1 MSGSEKKT
9 KGSLSKLQLLA
20 SNSEEEF
27 LKEIRKYD
35 ESDTKEIYLRVL
47 AIIEEATT
55 TGDVANFKRS
65 ITLFRYLS
73 NLGGAASDLEN
84 ERKFQNLVISS
95 CKHSSVEILKY
106 LFEILTTCFLC
117 LPRAN
122 GVSIKPGEVDN
133 ECHNAFYY
141 AIRSNN
147 VQTLDTLIKNWPN
160 NYFQA
165 NPEALDTILS
175 QAYEELKLKNISL
188 SKRMEIFVE
197 STIVD
202 LRFFSN
208 NSGQATQYAITINNV
223 KERIGLVLHNI
234 NLLKT
239 EFEAKKVDAR
249 FLCIAKFIT
258 QNMYVLKRQ
267 LKHTYDRLPWE
278 EMEFCLIGF
287 ICSYTKRQ
295 KINMFYR
302 IILNKDR
309 ILSHLQH
316 FAVNLERERNLL
328 GDKDINRPIP
338 LLLKRDDVVE
348 SLKENFPEFKN
359 LYDDFK
365 EIRDVTSLE
374 KINAYIRLA
383 LEADSN
389 VKDEQLIVLR
399 ALQVMGEY
407 FKNTLESP
415 KLSNATSELL
425 LLLAPNSTRKIIIDL
440 RNTLSHAYSLS
451 KRLDI
456 EENMDSTFFINIQND
471 IKKISNIIND
481 VLHSTKVKLLV
492 TLANKII
499 GSDCSEDL
507 KNMVGDF
514 QYFYFE
520 ELGIFGSKS
529 EDNEPIDHKI
539 AKLIDEI
546 HAKVINETEY
556 ERQLFEKIKNIM
568 KSKHSNNDLLDNYVI
583 AISVLQNICNLIN
596 RKKNI
601 VKNDIRTLKYCANE
615 ILKKL
620 IPEIEPQNME
630 KVGHLAG
637 SIYNSL
643 NKRITETNIDEINEL
658 LMKVFQYVYFEVGHI
673 KWIEELREKL
683 DAKYSQLEQKQK
695 NPLNISEKTNY
706 NIHLN
711 NKLTALQTI
720 LKDRFLRPEMEQIP
734 SFNDKQQVTVEM
746 LVSDIL
752 SIFDVSKQN
761 LVNDLNFLDNS
772 APLLIGKC
780 LRNHLAHGNAV
791 LDILP
796 FNTAIAVRLNAQKF
810 TAENITS
817 SKKRIGK
824 YCKDDVMKL
833 NDTFNRILLSVTNQ
847 NQMFASLKE
856 GNMEELK
863 TCIKRGADI
872 CATSFNSQTA
882 LHFAA
887 KGPSVHTVKFILD
900 TSLGLLLKKDVD
912 GRSALHVAATNGR
925 KLTVKCLL
933 EKGMPIDDCDK
944 QGFTAL
950 HLAAGNNHIDVIKLL
965 LSNRANTRIKN
976 MEGYMPVH
984 LAAFN
989 KCFDSVKVLL
999 EKEENVDFNIA
1010 SGGFT
1015 CLHIAAEVGHRE
1027 TVIFLL
1033 TNQANVQAKND
1044 KDGIPLHVAALNG
1057 HLEVVKLL
1065 ISKGSNVNSRVF
1077 DGCTPLHYATET
1089 GCEQVVSLL
1098 LEKGA
1103 HVNVTD
1109 NVYNNYPLHL
1119 ATYSGFIKIVNDLLK
1134 NGADIN
1140 VKATNGDTPLHNAAL
1155 QGHENIVELL
1165 VNYGASVE
1173 IRNEFGVTAL
1183 HCASRGDHVNIMSFL
1198 IKRGA
1203 SVNAKN
1209 RFGHTALHVA
1219 AERGKISAAALLIS
1233 EGAEVDIVD
1242 VMGITPLHLGSHCC
1256 HEKVVQLLISNGAYV
1271 NAKTAICKFTPLHF
1285 AVGFEG
1291 LEDML
1296 SEPSKTQFKFEFSRT
1311 VEKRASHTCVN
1322 TVQIL
1327 LQNGADVRLKNQ
1339 FNCTPLDLA
1348 CITSNTE
1355 IVKKLIEAGAE
1366 VNAMGLLEMTP
1377 LDLAAQSDHVDI
1389 VKVLIEK
1396 GSVVN
1401 ENGGSNNKSTA
1412 LSLAVKNNHIEIVK
1426 ALLSA
1431 GADVNTNNGEP
1442 IRLAISLDYNNVTN
1456 TLLKQKNI
1464 RIDLPLPD
1472 NRTFLHIAA
1481 QNGNLRIVEA
1491 LISKGVDI
1499 NAIDDTKV
1507 TSLFIA
1513 ATLGHDAIVQVLI
1526 SNGAKIN
1533 SQSSDGITPLQIAA
1547 SFGYTNVVK
1556 TLLDNKANVT
1566 IRDNKNRIAVELAIS
1581 RGHLKVVETMME
1593 HEQFDIH
1600 AKSKDDFTLLHIA
1613 AQNGDLDIIKILVN
1627 NGADVHARNR
1637 QGSKPIHIAAREDHA
1652 VVVEYFLASGFNIHD
1667 EGAALNS
1674 LLHYAVSTGMIK
1686 SAKYLIE
1693 QNADVNKLNVNMS
1706 RPIHL
1711 AAEHGS
1717 KDCVMLLLQNGATY
1731 NCSDK
1736 LKRKPWE
1743 LSSNQDIIHLLVS
1756 TDKLFAAVKRNSHL
1770 EVECAVNE
1778 GAFVDAR
1785 NTDNAT
1791 VLHHACWK
1799 GYSEIA
1805 KILLKSKANP
1815 SAISKDGNTPLHYAA
1830 KFGHLEIVKILLSNG
1845 AVHDATAA
1853 TGKTPL
1859 DLTDNQ
1865 GIASLLQLIKQS
1877 FQDVRKCDL
1886 RIIKKINNIKDFS
1899 TTKAVLNA
1907 RTRDNT
1913 TLIVE
1918 AMKTN
1923 FPKID
1928 KLKEILQGNV
1938 TSQMNTAE
1946 VLAIQGK
1953 YLEALAVY
1961 KDALEKRQEILGAD
1975 DPGTLDIRNGMAKII
1990 YKQGNFKEALVA
2002 LENIYNIQANSLGP
2016 NHKESLSTR
2025 STMALVMHRLGKN
2038 EEALPIFKEVFQ
2050 RQSEVMGL
2058 KHSDTL
2064 NTQFHMALTLDK
2076 LQKFEEALAINYE
2089 VLESRK
2095 TTLGTSHPSTLSTYN
2110 NIAMVLNNQGKGDEA
2125 LEIYKKV
2132 YETRKKIFG
2141 PNHSDTLKASFNIAA
2156 LLMHQKKGDT
2166 ALTALQEVLHAQQ
2179 TSLGPNHVDTVN
2191 TQFSLALFLLEEGK
2205 IINALKTFIS
2215 CRDIRKQMFGP
2226 NHPTVIQTDIYIK
2239 TIDTLL
2245 KSTSNSSVDEI
2256 LQDHQSKIITAVV
2269 DGNVK
2274 LVQDLLRLGC
2284 DVNSSDA
2291 ECRTLLHFAANNNR
2305 TDVVNLLLQNGA
2317 DICKVTK
2324 NGNSAL
2330 HTATANGH
2338 KDIVDVLLQHVKK
2351 TSPSNIRV
2359 IINAKTTTTGST
2371 SLHVAAKRG
2380 FIDIVK
2386 LLLRYGATYNVTDSQ
2401 SNKPPL
2407 AYSTDARITDFFTL
2421 INEVFTCAQ
2430 NGDLNL
2436 INKLKKM
2443 QSDDCLA
2450 ALNAHN
2456 TLEQTPIKVATLN
2469 KHKVLVGSLVKL
2481 LQTCQN

>member
-1 MSGSEKKT
+1 MSGSKKKT
-9 KGSLSKLQLLA
+9 KCSLSKLQSLA
-20 SNSEEEF
+20 STSEEEF

-35 ESDTKEIYLRVL
+35 EFDTKEIYLRIL
-47 AIIEEATT
+47 AILEEATT
-55 TGDVANFKRS
+55 TGDVASFKRS
-65 ITLFRYLS
+65 ITLFQYFS

-84 ERKFQNLVISS
+84 KHIIQNLVISS
-95 CKHSSVEILKY
+95 CKHNTLGVLKY
-106 LFEILTTCFLC
+106 LFEILTTCFLW

-122 GVSIKPGEVDN
+122 GEITIKPGEVDS

-165 NPEALDTILS
+165 NPEELDTILS
-175 QAYEELKLKNISL
+175 ISYEELKLKNISL
-188 SKRMEIFVE
+188 SERMEIFVE

-202 LRFFSN
+202 LRFFSDS
-208 NSGQATQYAITINNV
+208 SGQAKQYAIPINNV

-239 EFEAKKVDAR
+239 EFETKKVDAR

-295 KINMFYR
+295 QINMFYR
-302 IILNKDR
+302 IILSKNR

-316 FAVNLERERNLL
+316 FAINLEREWNLL

-348 SLKENFPEFKN
+348 SMIENFPEFTN

-365 EIRDVTSLE
+365 DIRDVTSLE
-374 KINAYIRLA
+374 KINTYIRLA

-415 KLSNATSELL
+415 MLSNATSELL
-425 LLLAPNSTRKIIIDL
+425 LLLAPISTRKIIIDL
-440 RNTLSHAYSLS
+440 RNALSHAYSLS
-451 KRLDI
+451 RRLDI
-456 EENMDSTFFINIQND
+456 EENMDSTFFVNIQND
-471 IKKISNIIND
+471 IEKISNIIND
-481 VLHSTKVKLLV
+481 VLHSTKVKMLV

-499 GSDCSEDL
+499 KSECSEDL
-507 KNMVGDF
+507 QNMVGDF

-520 ELGIFGSKS
+520 ELGIYESKS
-529 EDNEPIDHKI
+529 EENGPMDHKI
-539 AKLIDEI
+539 AKLIDDI

-556 ERQLFEKIKNIM
+556 ERKLFEKINNIM
-568 KSKHSNNDLLDNYVI
+568 KSKNSKNDLVNNYVFGI
-583 AISVLQNICNLIN
+583 VGLQNICNLIN

-601 VKNDIRTLKYCANE
+601 DKNDIRGCKYGANE
-615 ILKKL
+615 ILKQL
-620 IPEIEPQNME
+620 IPDIVPQNME
-630 KVGHLAG
+630 KIGQLAV
-637 SIYNSL
+637 SIYTSL
-643 NKRITETNIDEINEL
+643 NERIAANNIDEISKL
-658 LMKVFQYVYFEVGHI
+658 FMKVFQIVYFEVGHI

-683 DAKYSQLEQKQK
+683 DAKYSQLEKKQK
-695 NPLNISEKTNY
+695 NPLNMSEKNNY
-706 NIHLN
+706 NIQLN
-711 NKLTALQTI
+711 NKLFALRTI
-720 LKDRFLRPEMEQIP
+720 LKDCFLKPEIMEQIP
-734 SFNDKQQVTVEM
+734 PFNEKQQVTVEM

-752 SIFDVSKQN
+752 SIIDVSKKN

-810 TAENITS
+810 IAENITS
-817 SKKRIGK
+817 SKKKIGK
-824 YCKDDVMKL
+824 YCKDDAMKL
-833 NDTFNRILLSVTNQ
+833 KDTYNRILLSVTNQ
-847 NQMFASLKE
+847 NQMFASLEE
-856 GNMEELK
+856 GNLEELK
-863 TCIKRGADI
+863 TCVKKGADI

-900 TSLGLLLKKDVD
+900 TKLGLLLLKDVD

-925 KLTVKCLL
+925 TITVKCLL
-933 EKGMPIDDCDK
+933 EMGIPIDDRDK

-950 HLAAGNNHIDVIKLL
+950 HLAAGNGHIDVIKLL
-965 LSNRANTRIKN
+965 LSNRANRRITN
-976 MEGYMPVH
+976 IEGYMPVH
-984 LAAFN
+984 LAASN
-989 KCFDSVKVLL
+989 KCLDGVKVLL
-999 EKEENVDFNIA
+999 KKEENVDFNIA

-1033 TNQANVQAKND
+1033 TNQANVHAKTD
-1044 KDGIPLHVAALNG
+1044 KDGTPLHLAALNG
-1057 HLEVVKLL
+1057 HLDVVKLL
-1065 ISKGSNVNSRVF
+1065 ISEGSNVNSRVF

-1089 GCEQVVSLL
+1089 GREQVVSLL

-1109 NVYNNYPLHL
+1109 NVYNNYPLHY
-1119 ATYSGFIKIVNDLLK
+1119 ATYSGYNKIVNDLLK

-1140 VKATNGDTPLHNAAL
+1140 VKTTNGDTPLHNAAL

-1165 VNYGASVE
+1165 VNHGASME
-1173 IRNEFGVTAL
+1173 IRNKCGETAL
-1183 HCASRGDHVNIMSFL
+1183 HYVSRGGHVNILSFL

-1209 RFGHTALHVA
+1209 RFERTALHVA
-1219 AERGKISAAALLIS
+1219 AECGKISAAAILIS

-1242 VMGITPLHLGSHCC
+1242 YMGLTPLHIGSHCC
-1256 HEKVVQLLISNGAYV
+1256 HEQVVQLLISNGAYV
-1271 NAKTAICKFTPLHF
+1271 NARTAIYSFTPLHI
-1285 AVGFEG
+1285 AVGLEG
-1291 LEDML
+1291 LAEML
-1296 SEPSKTQFKFEFSRT
+1296 FESSKLHFNFEISL
-1311 VEKRASHTCVN
+1311 EKRASHSCVN
-1322 TVQIL
+1322 TVKIL
-1327 LQNGADVRLKNQ
+1327 LQNGADVRLEDK
-1339 FNCTPLDLA
+1339 FNCTPLVLA
-1348 CITSNTE
+1348 CIKSNTE
-1355 IVKKLIEAGAE
+1355 VVKNLIEAGAE
-1366 VNAMGLLEMTP
+1366 VNSMGLLEMTP
-1377 LDLAAQSDHVDI
+1377 LDLAAQSGHVDI

-1401 ENGGSNNKSTA
+1401 ANGGSNNKSSA
-1412 LSLAVKNNHIEIVK
+1412 LSLAVKNNHFEVVK
-1426 ALLSA
+1426 VLLSS
-1431 GADVNTNNGEP
+1431 GADVNANNGEP
-1442 IRLAISLDYNNVTN
+1442 IRLAIGCDYNNVTN
-1456 TLLKQKNI
+1456 TLLKQRNV
-1464 RIDLPLPD
+1464 RIDLPLPE

-1481 QNGNLRIVEA
+1481 KNGNLRIVEA

-1499 NAIDDTKV
+1499 NAMDDTNI

-1513 ATLGHDAIVQVLI
+1513 AALGYDAIVQVLI

-1533 SQSSDGITPLQIAA
+1533 LQSTEGTTPLQIAA

-1556 TLLDNKANVT
+1556 ILLDNKANVT
-1566 IRDNKNRIAVELAIS
+1566 IRDNKNRIAVELAIA
-1581 RGHLKVVETMME
+1581 RGHLKVVQTMIE
-1593 HEQFDIH
+1593 HEQFHIH
-1600 AKSKDDFTLLHIA
+1600 AKSSDDFTLLHIA
-1613 AQNGDLDIIKILVN
+1613 AQNGDLEIIKILVN

-1637 QGSKPIHIAAREDHA
+1637 QGSKPIHIAAREDHI
-1652 VVVEYFLASGFNIHD
+1652 VVVEYFLGSGFHIQD

-1674 LLHYAVSTGMIK
+1674 LLHYAVSTGKIK

-1706 RPIHL
+1706 RPIHI

-1731 NCSDK
+1731 NCIDK
-1736 LKRKPWE
+1736 FKKKPWE
-1743 LSSNQDIIHLLVS
+1743 LSSNEDIIHLLAS
-1756 TDKLFAAVKRNSHL
+1756 INKLFAAVKRNSPL
-1770 EVECAVNE
+1770 EVECCINE

-1799 GYSEIA
+1799 GYSEVA

-1815 SAISKDGNTPLHYAA
+1815 NTISKDGNTPLHYAA
-1830 KFGHLEIVKILLSNG
+1830 KFGHLEIVKSLLSNG
-1845 AVHDATAA
+1845 AMHDATAA

-1865 GIASLLQLIKQS
+1865 GVASLLNLIKQS

-1899 TTKAVLNA
+1899 TAKAVLNA
-1907 RTRDNT
+1907 RARDNT

-1918 AMKTN
+1918 AIKNN

-1928 KLKEILQGNV
+1928 SLKEVLQGNV
-1938 TSQMNTAE
+1938 TSQIKTAK
-1946 VLAIQGK
+1946 VLAMQGK

-1961 KDALEKRQEILGAD
+1961 KDALEKRQDILGAD
-1975 DPGTLDIRNGMAKII
+1975 DPGTLDIRNGMAGII
-1990 YKQGNFKEALVA
+1990 YKQGNYKEALV
-2002 LENIYNIQANSLGP
+2002 LFENIYNIQADTLGP
-2016 NHKESLSTR
+2016 NHKDSLSTR
-2025 STMALVMHRLGKN
+2025 STMALVMHRLGKD

-2050 RQSEVMGL
+2050 RQTELIGL
-2058 KHSDTL
+2058 KHFDTL
-2064 NTQFHMALTLDK
+2064 DTQYHMALTLDRLK
-2076 LQKFEEALAINYE
+2076 RFEEALAINYE
-2089 VLESRK
+2089 VLENRK
-2095 TTLGTSHPSTLSTYN
+2095 TTLGTNHPITLSTYN

-2132 YETRKKIFG
+2132 YETRNRILG
-2141 PNHSDTLKASFNIAA
+2141 PHHSDTLKASFNIAA
-2156 LLMHQKKGDT
+2156 LVMQQKKGDK
-2166 ALTALQEVLHAQQ
+2166 ALTALQEVLQAQQ
-2179 TSLGPNHVDTVN
+2179 KALGPKHVDTVN
-2191 TQFSLALFLLEEGK
+2191 TQFSLAIFLLEKGQ
-2205 IINALKTFIS
+2205 IINALKTFSS
-2215 CRDIRKQMFGP
+2215 CRDIRKQIYGP
-2226 NHPTVIQTDIYIK
+2226 NHPSVIQTDNYIQK
-2239 TIDTLL
+2239 IDWIL
-2245 KSTSNSSVDEI
+2245 KSTCNSNADEI

-2269 DGNVK
+2269 EGNVK

-2330 HTATANGH
+2330 HTATACGH

-2351 TSPSNIRV
+2351 TSPRNIRV

-2371 SLHVAAKRG
+2371 SLHVAVKRG

-2386 LLLRYGATYNVTDSQ
+2386 LLLRFGATYNVTDAQ

-2407 AYSTDARITDFFTL
+2407 AYSTVARITDFFSL
-2421 INEVFTCAQ
+2421 INEVFICAQ
-2430 NGDLNL
+2430 NGDLNIL
-2436 INKLKKM
+2436 NKLKTL

-2456 TLEQTPIKVATLN
+2456 TFEQTPIKVATLN